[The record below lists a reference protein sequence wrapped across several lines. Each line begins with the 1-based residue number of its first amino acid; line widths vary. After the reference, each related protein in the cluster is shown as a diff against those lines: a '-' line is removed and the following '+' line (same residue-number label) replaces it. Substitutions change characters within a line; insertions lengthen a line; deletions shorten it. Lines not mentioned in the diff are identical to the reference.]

1 MVLALQR
8 LDAPS
13 RSDGVFEQL
22 RHQILTGAIP
32 AGGRL
37 PNEREL
43 AARLGV
49 NRSSVR
55 EAVRRL
61 EGLELVAVR
70 HGQGT
75 FVRDVTESSALQIVE
90 WLLREPRAI
99 TVELLRQTLLFR
111 RDVAL
116 RVVELAALHHRPEH
130 LERARALLA
139 REAEGGRDPEQAL
152 ELDVEMNR
160 LLGEA
165 SGNLMYRVVTNLF
178 TKLIRQLGPLYY
190 NERRD
195 HRRSLETH
203 RRLLDA
209 LAARDADGA
218 RHILETMLDYSERA
232 ILAEAEHLE
241 ATGAIGPAAGE
252 PPR

>member
-1 MVLALQR
+1 MTLALQR
-8 LDAPS
+8 LDAPG

-22 RHQILTGAIP
+22 RNQILTGAIP

-37 PNEREL
+37 PNERDL

-61 EGLELVAVR
+61 EGLELVTVR
-70 HGQGT
+70 HGLGI
-75 FVRDVTESSALQIVE
+75 FVRPAADSSALQIVE
-90 WLLREPRAI
+90 ALLREPRAI

-111 RDVAL
+111 RDVVL
-116 RVVELAALHHRPEH
+116 RVVELAAANHREEH
-130 LERARALLA
+130 LNRARALLA
-139 REAEGGRDPEQAL
+139 REAGEGGDPEHAL

-165 SGNLMYRVVTNLF
+165 SGNLMYQVVTNLF

-195 HRRSLETH
+195 HRRSHETH
-203 RRLLDA
+203 RRLLAA
-209 LAARDADGA
+209 LEARDAAGA
-218 RHILETMLDYSERA
+218 QRILEAMLDYSERA
-232 ILAEAEHLE
+232 ILAEAELLE
-241 ATGAIGPAAGE
+241 AAGAIGPGAAE
-252 PPR
+252 PRP

>member
-1 MVLALQR
+1 MSLALQR
-8 LDAPS
+8 LETHG

-32 AGGRL
+32 AGDRL
-37 PNEREL
+37 PNERDL

-55 EAVRRL
+55 EAVRTL
-61 EGLELVAVR
+61 EGLDLVTVR

-75 FVRDVTESSALQIVE
+75 FVCTPSESSALQVVE
-90 WLLREPRAI
+90 HLLREPRAI
-99 TVELLRQTLLFR
+99 TVDLLRQILLFR
-111 RDVAL
+111 RDMVL
-116 RVVELAALHHRPEH
+116 RVVSLAAEAHRPEH
-130 LERARALLA
+130 LARARALLE
-139 REAEGGRDPEQAL
+139 REAEEGPDPERAL
-152 ELDVEMNR
+152 ALDVEMNQ

-165 SGNLMYRVVTNLF
+165 SGNLMYRVVSNLF
-178 TKLIRQLGPLYY
+178 TRLIRQLGPLYY

-209 LAARDADGA
+209 LEARDADAA
-218 RHILETMLDYSERA
+218 RRILEVMLDYSERA
-232 ILAEAEHLE
+232 ILAEARGREE
-241 ATGAIGPAAGE
+241 ARVIGPGAPAS
-252 PPR
+252 